1 VISGPDERDEG
12 DADGGDDGGEIERD
26 DVQRGDAEVAP
37 SMVHRESAMNLST
50 LSYAVVDVETT
61 GGSPRTG
68 HRVTEIAAVIVR
80 DGEIVE
86 IYEQLVNPDRPIPMF
101 ITQLT
106 GIHDRMVWDAP
117 RFADI
122 VPDVVMSLAGN
133 VFVAHNAPFDWRFV
147 SAELERA
154 VGKTP
159 TALTLCTVRLA
170 RALLPHLPRKTLD
183 HVAHHYGVQ
192 NVATRYALKRGTRH
206 SAAGDAIVTA
216 HCLLRLIDD
225 AANRGITTWDD
236 VQRALRKAGAHRGR
250 RWTATPS
257 STLDDRT
264 A

>member
-1 VISGPDERDEG
+1 VAGAPAPDEPLAG
-12 DADGGDDGGEIERD
+12 
-26 DVQRGDAEVAP
+26 
-37 SMVHRESAMNLST
+37 
-50 LSYAVVDVETT
+50 LSYVVVDVETT

-68 HRVTEIAAVIVR
+68 HRITEIAAVVVR
-80 DGEIVE
+80 DGQVVE
-86 IYEQLVNPDRPIPMF
+86 IFERLVNPDRPIPFF

-106 GIHDRMVWDAP
+106 GISDRMVFDAP
-117 RFADI
+117 RFEEI

-133 VFVAHNAPFDWRFV
+133 VFVAHNASFDWRFV
-147 SAELERA
+147 STELERA

-170 RALLPHLPRKTLD
+170 RALLPQLPRRTLD

-192 NVATRYALKRGTRH
+192 DIAARYPLKRGTRH

-225 AANRGITTWDD
+225 AADRGITTWDD
-236 VQRALRKAGAHRGR
+236 VQRVLRRSGARRGR
-250 RWTATPS
+250 RWSASPG
-257 STLDDRT
+257 STLDDRS

>member
-1 VISGPDERDEG
+1 MISGPDDRAP
-12 DADGGDDGGEIERD
+12 ADG
-26 DVQRGDAEVAP
+26 A
-37 SMVHRESAMNLST
+37 SAMNLST

-68 HRVTEIAAVIVR
+68 HRVTEIAAVVVR
-80 DGEIVE
+80 DGQVVE
-86 IYEQLVNPDRPIPMF
+86 IFEQLVNPDRSIPLF

-106 GIHDRMVWDAP
+106 GITDRMVCDAP
-117 RFADI
+117 RFAEI

-133 VFVAHNAPFDWRFV
+133 VFVAHNASFDWRFV

-170 RALLPHLPRKTLD
+170 RALLPQLPRKTLD
-183 HVAHHYGVQ
+183 HVAHHYGVRD
-192 NVATRYALKRGTRH
+192 VAARYSLKRGTRH

-225 AANRGITTWDD
+225 AANRGITTWDE
-236 VQRALRKAGAHRGR
+236 VQRAVRRAGSPRR
-250 RWTATPS
+250 RWSATPS